1 VLAGYHAEGI
11 PTTAATMASDEFVP
25 PSDVELARELA
36 EAFDID
42 WQRYDVSGRPT
53 GRIWTE
59 SSRRKTDRSVS

>member
-42 WQRYDVSGRPT
+42 WQRYDVGPPNGSDLD
-53 GRIWTE
+53 RIIKT
-59 SSRRKTDRSVS
+59 KTDRSVS